1 VLTRRAARTQCSRS
15 SRPTTPTRWLG
26 DKGYIGAEMIT
37 PIRKPPY
44 RDMLDW
50 EKKLN
55 IAVNQIRYK
64 IEQTIPPRDL
74 ADPAH

>member
-1 VLTRRAARTQCSRS
+1 
-15 SRPTTPTRWLG
+15 
-26 DKGYIGAEMIT
+26 MIT

-55 IAVNQIRYK
+55 TAVNQIRYK